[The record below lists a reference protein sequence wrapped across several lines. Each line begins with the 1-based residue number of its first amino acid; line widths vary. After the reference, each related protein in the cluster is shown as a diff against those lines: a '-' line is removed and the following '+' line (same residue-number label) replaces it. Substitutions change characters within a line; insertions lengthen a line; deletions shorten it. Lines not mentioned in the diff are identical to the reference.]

1 MEVSYIVF
9 KYPPINQ
16 IYTRMHINIIYF
28 KVNVCFN
35 FMKYFKPTEKY
46 RKKSNDHSVLST

>member
-28 KVNVCFN
+28 KVNVLIL